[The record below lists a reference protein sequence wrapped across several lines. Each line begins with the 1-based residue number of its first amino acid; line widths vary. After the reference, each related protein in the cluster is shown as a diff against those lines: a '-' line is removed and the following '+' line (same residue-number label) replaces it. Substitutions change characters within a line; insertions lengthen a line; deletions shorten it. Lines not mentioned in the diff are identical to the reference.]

1 MRALPLLLSSILTAS
16 LLAQRYQDVTFQWNA
31 TVASGESVYLLGNLD
46 ELGANSLSRSM
57 RMSQPSTGTWL
68 LTVRLPAN
76 RAYTYSFYRRSNT
89 MALVGNPSHGTL
101 LNGPTA
107 ATTAACVLAP
117 ASKRVLAAAA
127 LPGAQLHWRQD
138 NGVWQQTAL
147 TDIGAGRTA
156 GERLYEGWV
165 GSRLKAIDFYLTDVT
180 GTLRM
185 PAVGSW
191 ITLLDAVF
199 MQDGELFTYLPAA
212 SVTPLRRDYAV
223 GNLPAIQST
232 ILGESRPYR
241 VILPRGY
248 DVHTSRRYP
257 VLYWHDGPWM
267 WDTGSPYYY
276 AANQVLDLGASTVAQ
291 LVRNGAVGEC
301 IMVAI
306 DWGSNVATT
315 IENRRARDYLPPGS
329 GYDYGSGWIPGA
341 ANNYA
346 AFVLQEL
353 KPVIDASYRTLVD
366 REHTFV
372 AGLSFGG
379 IAAAYFGWDYSA
391 WFSRVGCYSP
401 SFWVQSFPQ
410 RVTTESLRGGVRWYL
425 DSGDDNYDSTEAVRT
440 NWISRAEPYGL
451 ERELRYYYA
460 PGQQHVLPAFASRLD
475 RLTTFL
481 YPATDEPNEF
491 LVGGVTYGQGSGP
504 APLALSWQPTTP
516 QQGAATAIATPAMAW
531 TGFGAI
537 GLAPGNTPVLGIDVL
552 VSLSPQ
558 PILLP
563 LAGDVAGVSTTP
575 LNLNQPALLGLRLFV
590 QVIRLDATGLS
601 ASNGLEL
608 DLGY

>member
-1 MRALPLLLSSILTAS
+1 MRVLPLLLSSILTAS

-31 TVASGESVYLLGNLD
+31 TISSGESVYLLGNLD
-46 ELGANSLSRSM
+46 ELGASNLSRSM
-57 RMSQPSTGTWL
+57 RMSQPSTGTWQ

-76 RAYTYSFYRRSNT
+76 RAYSYSFYRRSNT
-89 MALVGNPSHGTL
+89 MALVGNPAHGTL

-107 ATTAACVLAP
+107 ATTAPCALSP
-117 ASKRVLAAAA
+117 ASKRVLAVAA
-127 LPGAQLHWRQD
+127 LPGAQIHWRQD
-138 NGVWQQTAL
+138 SGAWQQAAL

-156 GERLYEGWV
+156 AERLWEGWV
-165 GSRLKAIDFYLTDVT
+165 GSRLQAIDFYLTDVT
-180 GTLRM
+180 GVMRM
-185 PAVGSW
+185 PPVNW
-191 ITLLDAVF
+191 WTTQLDAVF
-199 MQDGELFTYLPAA
+199 MQDNEQFTYLPAA
-212 SVTPLRRDYAV
+212 SVPPLRRDYVV
-223 GNLPAIQST
+223 GSLPAIQST

-267 WDTGSPYYY
+267 WDLGSPYYFP
-276 AANQVLDLGASTVAQ
+276 ANQVFDLGAGGVAQ
-291 LVRNGAVGEC
+291 LVRSGAVGEC

-306 DWGSNVATT
+306 DWGSNDPTT
-315 IENRRARDYLPPGS
+315 IANRRARDYLPPGS
-329 GYDYGSGWIPGA
+329 GYDYGSGWIAGA

-353 KPVIDASYRTLVD
+353 KPVIDANYRTFGD

-391 WFSRVGCYSP
+391 WFSRIGCYSP

-410 RVTTESLRGGVRWYL
+410 RVTSEALRPGLRWYL
-425 DSGDDNYDSTEAVRT
+425 DSGNDNYSETEAVRT
-440 NWISRAEPYGL
+440 NWISRAQPYGL

-460 PGQQHVLPAFASRLD
+460 PGQQHVLPDFATRLG

-491 LVGGVTYGQGSGP
+491 LVGAVPYGQGSGP

-516 QQGAATAIATPAMAW
+516 QQGAVTAIATPAMPW
-531 TGFGAI
+531 TGFGAVA
-537 GLAPGNTPVLGIDVL
+537 LAPGNTQVFGIDVL
-552 VSLSPQ
+552 VSLSPE

-563 LAGDVAGVSTTP
+563 LAGDPAGVSTTL
-575 LNLNQPALLGLRLFV
+575 LNLNQPALLGQRLFV

>member
-31 TVASGESVYLLGNLD
+31 TVASGESVYLLGNLE
-46 ELGANSLSRSM
+46 ELGANNLSRSM
-57 RMSQPSTGTWL
+57 RMSQPSAGTWL

-76 RAYTYSFYRRSNT
+76 RAYTYSFYRRSDA
-89 MALVGNPSHGTL
+89 MASVGNPTHGTQ
-101 LNGPTA
+101 LNFPTA
-107 ATTAACVLAP
+107 ATTAVCVLAP
-117 ASKRVLAAAA
+117 ANKRVLAAAA
-127 LPGAQLHWRQD
+127 LPGAQIYWRQGTGAW
-138 NGVWQQTAL
+138 NQNAL

-165 GSRLKAIDFYLTDVT
+165 GSRLQAIEFYLTDIT
-180 GTLRM
+180 GTLRV
-185 PAVGSW
+185 PAIGSW
-191 ITLLDAVF
+191 TTLLDAMF

-212 SVTPLRRDYAV
+212 SVPPLRRDYV
-223 GNLPAIQST
+223 VTNLPAVQST
-232 ILGESRPYR
+232 ILGQARPYR

-267 WDTGSPYYY
+267 WDLGSPYYF
-276 AANQVLDLGASTVAQ
+276 AANQALDLGASGLAQ
-291 LVRNGAVGEC
+291 LVRNGEVGEC

-306 DWGSNVATT
+306 DWGSNVAAT
-315 IENRRARDYLPPGS
+315 IANLRARDYLPPGS
-329 GYDYGSGWIPGA
+329 GYDYGSGWIAGA

-346 AFVLQEL
+346 DFVLQEL
-353 KPVIDASYRTLVD
+353 KPVIDASYRTIGD

-391 WFSRVGCYSP
+391 YFSRVGCFSP

-410 RVTTESLRGGVRWYL
+410 RVTIEALRPGVRWYL
-425 DSGDDNYDSTEAVRT
+425 DSGDDNYDSTELVRT
-440 NWISRAEPYGL
+440 NWISRAQPYGL
-451 ERELRYYYA
+451 ERELRYFYA
-460 PGQQHVLPAFASRLD
+460 PGQQHLLPHFATRLG
-475 RLTTFL
+475 RLAGFL

-491 LVGGVTYGQGSGP
+491 LVGGVLYGQSSGP
-504 APLALSWQPTTP
+504 APLALSWQPTAP
-516 QQGAATAIATPAMAW
+516 QHGAATATATPAMAW

-537 GLAPGNTPVLGIDVL
+537 GLAPGNTPILGIDVL
-552 VSLSPQ
+552 VSLSSPL
-558 PILLP
+558 ILLP
-563 LAGDVAGVSTTP
+563 LAGDAAGVSTTP
-575 LNLNQPALLGLRLFV
+575 LDLNQTALLGVRLFA